1 MKKHPCQDV
10 QCHPSQ
16 SCQVENG
23 QARCIPVSVATCRAH
38 GDPHYTTFDGRHYDM
53 MGTCSYTMAELN
65 SQDQTLPAFSVE
77 VKNEYRSS
85 HRVSCVGF
93 VAVRA
98 YSHSVSLLR
107 GEVGFARVSIQNLQ
121 GLMPISQNE
130 EARPG
135 CQAPNLSPLPG
146 GGGYKERAQGV
157 GAGQVGFEN
166 PWQNLK
172 PLLSSNCTYK
182 KI

>member
-1 MKKHPCQDV
+1 M
-10 QCHPSQ
+10 
-16 SCQVENG
+16 ENG
-23 QARCIPVSVATCRAH
+23 QARCVQVSVATCRAQ

-77 VKNEYRSS
+77 VKNEHRNS

-98 YSHSVSLLR
+98 YSHSVSLFR
-107 GEVGFARVSIQNLQ
+107 GEVGFARVSIRNLQ
-121 GLMPISQNE
+121 GLMPISQKE

-157 GAGQVGFEN
+157 GAGQVDLKTRGRTLN
-166 PWQNLK
+166 PFCPAIVLI
-172 PLLSSNCTYK
+172 K
-182 KI
+182 KFKDAQRYG